1 MIIYVTQVPSQ
12 VDVFFFVFFFTW
24 GGAWVRGYIYAPL
37 YYCTIIVWHGSLI
50 FVVGLYICHKSVARQ
65 WLPMKAT
72 PSGVVSR
79 RLEISGKQPIDS
91 SNSFRVGPIQ
101 VLPYTMPLCIRIAIQ
116 HCEQISR

>member
-12 VDVFFFVFFFTW
+12 VDVLFCFFYMGRSLGT
-24 GGAWVRGYIYAPL
+24 RL
-37 YYCTIIVWHGSLI
+37 YLCTIVLLYHYSLAWQL

-79 RLEISGKQPIDS
+79 LEISGKQPIDS

-101 VLPYTMPLCIRIAIQ
+101 VLPYTTPLCIRIAIQ

>member
-12 VDVFFFVFFFTW
+12 VEKRFSTW
-24 GGAWVRGYIYAPL
+24 GGAWVRGYIYALL
-37 YYCTIIVWHGSLI
+37 YYCTIYSLAWQL

-72 PSGVVSR
+72 PSGVVRR

-101 VLPYTMPLCIRIAIQ
+101 VLPYATLY
-116 HCEQISR
+116 